1 MLSFESLQS
10 LGVQEIQIVSPG
22 RCIMLNPVFTSLP
35 VVRKPVVRKP
45 VVRKLSFAL
54 LLASAMLVLMGN
66 NACNQILKRLEKLAD
81 ADYFQ
86 GNVTVVAPPTQDTG
100 YASGSNSFGAL
111 YRSADCSVEGI
122 AANDGATFNVLG
134 VTQGYQDILHNLAG
148 LTTKG
153 DLWPEGCT
161 DPDVNNPGTIAAY
174 AGQAPNGKYVVA
186 TINNSNPNA
195 IDIYEATAPVAK
207 QQDAP
212 MQTITIGPNIGP
224 IVAADLNDD
233 GNPDLIVGFFGNIS
247 PKTNGGFAVL
257 LSNGDG
263 SFQTPTIIQTPNV
276 GIYGLSLVD
285 VNHDGK
291 LDIEALEQSLTGP
304 SVTVGIFLGKG
315 DGAFSTGKT
324 YATTG
329 NVYNL
334 VVADV
339 NGDAH
344 PDIVL
349 NNGQL
354 LLGNGDGTF
363 KFGKTLPIPSNT
375 VSLVAA
381 DFNKDKKTD
390 LALVTLTD
398 IVGVFLGNGDG
409 TFQSPSWYSG
419 VYGCGAITT
428 ADLDGDGNLDLVL
441 GTQTGGGFAP
451 MPNVLGGTGGLG
463 VLMGNGDGTFQGA
476 PAYQTGASPGLNN
489 YAFAI
494 ADINGDKNQDIIT
507 PFSLLAGNGKGTFT
521 VNSGAQFP
529 GITGTN
535 AGQIIRTADL
545 NNDTKIDAVVTTV
558 TGTAE
563 PKVFLNTGA
572 GKFKAGATLPVQN
585 VIDVNIADFNGD
597 KIPDLALLSYTSG
610 SGIAVHVLL
619 GKGDGTFNAP
629 LAVALP
635 TEAAKST
642 GGRIYSAD
650 INHDGNM
657 DLVVLNVGDYQNSE
671 NGGTYV
677 LLGNAKGGFS
687 MSDDLT
693 GVPNPYDAAI
703 GDFNKDGKLD
713 LVVSTTDFNGSLSAH
728 PMIFLG
734 SGTGTFGAGK
744 SLPTVSYI
752 PMHLS
757 AADFNGDGKL
767 DLLLGSCC
775 GLATTSI
782 LLGKGNGTFQ
792 AEQILQVAES
802 PAQIAVGD
810 LNADNR
816 PDIVAYS
823 GVANGFLEILI
834 NEYGVVKP

>member
-1 MLSFESLQS
+1 MF
-10 LGVQEIQIVSPG
+10 
-22 RCIMLNPVFTSLP
+22 NPVFSSH
-35 VVRKPVVRKP
+35 P
-45 VVRKLSFAL
+45 VVRKLLLAL
-54 LLASAMLVLMGN
+54 LWAGAMLVLMGGKDCDDGPSEVKN
-66 NACNQILKRLEKLAD
+66 PFILIP
-81 ADYFQ
+81 YFW
-86 GNVTVVAPPTQDTG
+86 GNVTVVAPPTKDTG
-100 YASGSNSFGAL
+100 YASGPNVFGGL
-111 YRSADCSVEGI
+111 YRSSDCSVAGV

-134 VTQGYQDILHNLAG
+134 VKQNYQDTLHSLAG

-153 DLWPEGCT
+153 DLWPDGCT
-161 DPDVNNPGTIAAY
+161 DPNANNPGSIAAY
-174 AGQAPNGKYVVA
+174 AGQAPNKKYVVA
-186 TINNSNPNA
+186 TIDNSNPDA
-195 IDIYEATAPVAK
+195 IDIYQVTAPVAK

-212 MQTITIGPNIGP
+212 VQTINIGPNIGS
-224 IVAADLNDD
+224 IVAADLNGD
-233 GNPDLIVGFFGNIS
+233 GNPDLIVGFFGNYS
-247 PKTNGGFAVL
+247 PQTNGGFAVL

-263 SFQTPTIIQTPNV
+263 SFQSPTITQTPNA
-276 GIYGLSLVD
+276 GIYALSLVD

-291 LDIEALEQSLTGP
+291 LDIEALEGALTAP
-304 SVTVGIFLGKG
+304 TAAVGIFLGKG
-315 DGAFSTGKT
+315 NGVFGTGKT

-329 NVYNL
+329 IPATL
-334 VVADV
+334 VVADL
-339 NGDAH
+339 NGDGH

-349 NNGQL
+349 TNGQL

-363 KFGKTLPIPSNT
+363 NFGNTLPIPSNT

-409 TFQSPSWYSG
+409 TLQSPSWYSG
-419 VYGCGAITT
+419 VYQCGAITT

-451 MPNVLGGTGGLG
+451 EPNVLGGTGGLG
-463 VLMGNGDGTFQGA
+463 VLMGNGDGSFQGA

-494 ADINGDKNQDIIT
+494 ADINGDGNQDILT

-521 VNSGAQFP
+521 VKSGTEFP
-529 GITGTN
+529 GITGSN

-545 NNDTKIDAVVTTV
+545 NNDKKIDAVVTTV
-558 TGTAE
+558 SGTAK
-563 PKVFLNTGA
+563 PQVFLNTGA

-585 VIDVNIADFNGD
+585 AIDVNIADFNGD
-597 KIPDLALLSYTSG
+597 KIPDLALLSYTPG

-619 GKGDGTFNAP
+619 GKGKGTFNSP
-629 LAVALP
+629 LAVTLP
-635 TEAAKST
+635 AEAAKST

-650 INHDGNM
+650 IDHDGKI
-657 DLVVLNVGDYQNSE
+657 DLVVLNVGDFQNSE

-677 LLGNAKGGFS
+677 LLGNGKGGFTLS
-687 MSDDLT
+687 ADLT
-693 GVPNPYDAAI
+693 DVPNPYDAAI

-713 LVVSTTDFNGSLSAH
+713 LVVSTTDFNGSLTAP

-744 SLPTVSYI
+744 SLPTVSQI
-752 PMHLS
+752 PMHLA

-767 DLLLGSCC
+767 DIVLGSCC

-782 LLGKGNGTFQ
+782 LLGKGSGTFQ
-792 AEQILQVAES
+792 PEQILQVAES

-810 LNADNR
+810 LNGDNR
-816 PDIVAYS
+816 PDIVTYS
-823 GVANGFLEILI
+823 GVANGFVEILI

>member
-1 MLSFESLQS
+1 MFN
-10 LGVQEIQIVSPG
+10 PG
-22 RCIMLNPVFTSLP
+22 FTSLP
-35 VVRKPVVRKP
+35 VVRK
-45 VVRKLSFAL
+45 LSSTL
-54 LLASAMLVLMGN
+54 LLVTAMLLLLGPDSCERHFPPGVIFLFLPP
-66 NACNQILKRLEKLAD
+66 AFI
-81 ADYFQ
+81 
-86 GNVTVVAPPTQDTG
+86 GNVTVVTPPTKDTA
-100 YASGSNSFGAL
+100 YAFGPNVFGAL
-111 YRSADCSVEGI
+111 YRSADCSVAGI
-122 AANDGATFNVLG
+122 LANDGATFNVAS
-134 VTQGYQDILHNLAG
+134 VEQGYQDTLHNLAG

-153 DLWPEGCT
+153 DLWPDGCT
-161 DPDVNNPGTIAAY
+161 DPDANNPGSIAAY
-174 AGQAPNGKYVVA
+174 AGQAPNKKYVVA
-186 TINNSNPNA
+186 TIDNSNPNV
-195 IDIYEATAPVAK
+195 IDIYQVTAPVAK
-207 QQDAP
+207 QEDAP
-212 MQTITIGPNIGP
+212 VQTITIGPNVGP
-224 IVAADLNDD
+224 IVAADLNGD
-233 GNPDLIVGFFGNIS
+233 GNPDLIVGFFGSSS

-263 SFQTPTIIQTPNV
+263 SFNAPTIVQTPNA
-276 GIYGLSLVD
+276 GIFALSLVD

-291 LDIEALEQSLTGP
+291 LDIEALEGALTGP
-304 SVTVGIFLGKG
+304 TAAVGIFLGKG
-315 DGAFSTGKT
+315 DGVFSTGKT
-324 YATTG
+324 YKTTG
-329 NVYNL
+329 IPGNL
-334 VVADV
+334 VVADL
-339 NGDAH
+339 NGDGH
-344 PDIVL
+344 PDIAL
-349 NNGQL
+349 TNGQL

-409 TFQSPSWYSG
+409 TFQSPTWYSG
-419 VYGCGAITT
+419 VYQCGAITT

-441 GTQTGGGFAP
+441 GSQTGGGFAP

-463 VLMGNGDGTFQGA
+463 VLMGNGDGTFRGA
-476 PAYQTGASPGLNN
+476 LAYQTGASPGLNN
-489 YAFAI
+489 YAYAI
-494 ADINGDKNQDIIT
+494 ADINGDGNQDIIT

-521 VNSGAQFP
+521 VKSGTQFP
-529 GITGTN
+529 GITGSN

-545 NNDTKIDAVVTTV
+545 NNDMKIDAVVTTV

-572 GKFKAGATLPVQN
+572 GKFKAGTTLPVQN

-619 GKGDGTFNAP
+619 GKGNGTFNSP
-629 LAVALP
+629 LGVTLP
-635 TEAAKST
+635 AEAAKST

-650 INHDGNM
+650 INHDGKM
-657 DLVVLNVGDYQNSE
+657 DLVVLNVGDFQNSE

-693 GVPNPYDAAI
+693 DVPNPYDAAI

-713 LVVSTTDFNGSLSAH
+713 LVVSTTDFNGSLAAP

-734 SGTGTFGAGK
+734 SGTGTFGVGK

-782 LLGKGNGTFQ
+782 LLGNGNGTFQ
-792 AEQILQVAES
+792 PEQILQVAES

-810 LNADNR
+810 LNGDNR
-816 PDIVAYS
+816 PDIVTYS

>member
-1 MLSFESLQS
+1 MF
-10 LGVQEIQIVSPG
+10 
-22 RCIMLNPVFTSLP
+22 NPVFTSLP
-35 VVRKPVVRKP
+35 VVRKI
-45 VVRKLSFAL
+45 SSTL
-54 LLASAMLVLMGN
+54 LLVIAGLVLMGESTCDEVLIN
-66 NACNQILKRLEKLAD
+66 KQILILTGPL
-81 ADYFQ
+81 FF
-86 GNVTVVAPPTQDTG
+86 GNATVAAPPTTDTG
-100 YASGSNSFGAL
+100 YASGPNMFGAM
-111 YRSADCSVEGI
+111 YRNADCKI
-122 AANDGATFNVLG
+122 AGVIANDGASLNVEG
-134 VTQGYQDILHNLAG
+134 VTQGYQDTLHNLAG

-153 DLWPEGCT
+153 DVWPEGCT
-161 DPDVNNPGTIAAY
+161 DPDANNPGSLAAY

-186 TINNSNPNA
+186 TIDISNPDV
-195 IDIYEATAPVAK
+195 IDIYQTTAPVAK
-207 QQDAP
+207 QEDAP
-212 MQTITIGPNIGP
+212 VQTINIGPNIGP
-224 IVAADLNDD
+224 IVAADLNGD

-247 PKTNGGFAVL
+247 PETNGGFAVL

-263 SFQTPTIIQTPNV
+263 SFNAPTIVQTPNA

-304 SVTVGIFLGKG
+304 SASVGIFLGTG
-315 DGAFSTGKT
+315 NGAFSTGKT
-324 YATTG
+324 YKATSIPA
-329 NVYNL
+329 NL
-334 VVADV
+334 VVADL
-339 NGDAH
+339 NGDGN
-344 PDIVL
+344 PDIAL
-349 NNGQL
+349 TNGQL

-363 KFGKTLPIPSNT
+363 KSGKTLPIPSNT

-381 DFNKDKKTD
+381 DFNNDKKTD

-409 TFQSPSWYSG
+409 TFQSPNWYSG
-419 VYGCGAITT
+419 VYQCGEITT

-441 GTQTGGGFAP
+441 GLQTGGGFAP
-451 MPNVLGGTGGLG
+451 SPNVLGGTGGLG

-489 YAFAI
+489 YAYAI
-494 ADINGDKNQDIIT
+494 ADINGDGNQDIIT

-521 VNSGAQFP
+521 VESGTQFP
-529 GITGTN
+529 GITGSN

-563 PKVFLNTGA
+563 PKVFLNKGS
-572 GKFKAGATLPVQN
+572 GKFEAGSTLPVKN

-597 KIPDLALLSYTSG
+597 KTPDVALLSYTPG
-610 SGIAVHVLL
+610 SGITVNVLL
-619 GKGDGTFNAP
+619 GKGNGTFDSP
-629 LAVALP
+629 LAVTLP
-635 TEAAKST
+635 AAAAEST
-642 GGRIYSAD
+642 GGRVYSAD
-650 INHDGNM
+650 INNDGNM
-657 DLVVLNVGDYQNSE
+657 DLVVLDVGDFQNSV

-677 LLGNAKGGFS
+677 LLGNGKGGFA

-693 GVPNPYDAAI
+693 EVLNPYDAAI
-703 GDFNKDGKLD
+703 GDFSNNGKLD
-713 LVVSTTDFNGSLSAH
+713 LVVSTANFNGSLTAP

-744 SLPTVSYI
+744 SLPTISEI

-767 DLLLGSCC
+767 DILLGSCC
-775 GLATTSI
+775 GLATTSV

-792 AEQILQVAES
+792 PEQILQVAES

-810 LNADNR
+810 LNGDNR
-816 PDIVAYS
+816 PDIVTYS
-823 GVANGFLEILI
+823 GVANGFVEILI
-834 NEYGVVKP
+834 NAYGVVKP

>member
-1 MLSFESLQS
+1 
-10 LGVQEIQIVSPG
+10 
-22 RCIMLNPVFTSLP
+22 
-35 VVRKPVVRKP
+35 
-45 VVRKLSFAL
+45 
-54 LLASAMLVLMGN
+54 MLVLMGPED
-66 NACNQILKRLEKLAD
+66 ACNKLPLEAPQFGRGLG
-81 ADYFQ
+81 FL
-86 GNVTVVAPPTQDTG
+86 GNVTVVAPPTKDTG
-100 YASGSNSFGAL
+100 YASGPNAFGGL
-111 YRSADCSVEGI
+111 YRSADCSVAGVI
-122 AANDGATFNVLG
+122 ANDGATFNVAG
-134 VTQGYQDILHNLAG
+134 VKQGYQDILHNLAG

-153 DLWPEGCT
+153 DLWPDGCT
-161 DPDVNNPGTIAAY
+161 NPDANNPGSIAAY
-174 AGQAPNGKYVVA
+174 AGQAPNKKYVVA
-186 TINNSNPNA
+186 TINSSNPNA
-195 IDIYEATAPVAK
+195 IDIYQATAPVAK

-212 MQTITIGPNIGP
+212 VQTITIGPNIGP
-224 IVAADLNDD
+224 IVAADLNGD

-257 LSNGDG
+257 LSDGNG
-263 SFQTPTIIQTPNV
+263 SFKAPTIIQTPNI
-276 GIYGLSLVD
+276 GIYALSLVD

-291 LDIEALEQSLTGP
+291 LDIVALEQSLTGP

-315 DGAFSTGKT
+315 DGVFSTGKE

-329 NVYNL
+329 NVYSL

-363 KFGKTLPIPSNT
+363 KFGKTIPIPSNT

-409 TFQSPSWYSG
+409 TFQSPTWYSG
-419 VYGCGAITT
+419 VYQCGAITT

-441 GTQTGGGFAP
+441 GSQTGGGFAP
-451 MPNVLGGTGGLG
+451 SNNVAGGTGGLG
-463 VLMGNGDGTFQGA
+463 VLMGNGDGTFRGA
-476 PAYQTGASPGLNN
+476 LAYQTGATLFN
-489 YAFAI
+489 YAYAI
-494 ADINGDKNQDIIT
+494 ADINGDGNQDVIT

-521 VNSGAQFP
+521 VKTGTQFP
-529 GITGTN
+529 GVTGSN

-563 PKVFLNTGA
+563 AKVFLNTGA

-597 KIPDLALLSYTSG
+597 KIPDLALLSYTPG

-619 GKGDGTFNAP
+619 GKGDGTFNSP
-629 LAVALP
+629 LGVTLP
-635 TEAAKST
+635 AEAAKST

-650 INHDGNM
+650 INHDGKM
-657 DLVVLNVGDYQNSE
+657 DLVVLNVGDFQNSE

-677 LLGNAKGGFS
+677 LLGNAKGGFT

-693 GVPNPYDAAI
+693 DVPNPYDAAI

-713 LVVSTTDFNGSLSAH
+713 LVVSTTDLNGSISAP

-734 SGTGTFGAGK
+734 SGTGTFGVGK
-744 SLPTVSYI
+744 SLPTISYI

-782 LLGKGNGTFQ
+782 LLGNGNGTFQ
-792 AEQILQVAES
+792 PEQILQVAES
-802 PAQIAVGD
+802 PAQLAVGD
-810 LNADNR
+810 LNGDNR
-816 PDIVAYS
+816 PDIVTYS